1 MKTYDC
7 RRPNLEL
14 SIIKSKVLTIR
25 TDVAM
30 SILAMLTLVLLTNPF
45 RL

>member
-1 MKTYDC
+1 MIAA
-7 RRPNLEL
+7 NLEL